1 MMNTTD
7 RIPWILLRNTLLI
20 LALLG
25 MAYHF
30 YSRPEPNKEAAAL
43 CMTNAIALIM
53 HSGRSRKKTPLGG
66 GGPGAGAIPLACAA
80 GLALSAACTIQG
92 PIESRWPFEA
102 FGGRNSVRVQAC
114 MAQPM
119 RERLDALFLPQSG
132 IGADYVQMVAQAS
145 NPIAAGLAGMWA
157 SSTSGRARFTDTAGS
172 VLEIGEARK
181 VTQSAGTPA
190 GAVEGDFWYET
201 SSDVL
206 AYKDGSGVQTFPS
219 AANVCTLNTVQTIT
233 GAKTVNA
240 NLSTTDNTY
249 NIGGAANR
257 FTYMGLVEARSG
269 TSTFL
274 VTSAVADGATAKAAI
289 INATGGLAT
298 TGARVV
304 EFQVG
309 GSAVGGVHL
318 DGSYIGP
325 KAGTS
330 AAALHAFPSGTGDLC
345 SLDAAQSMSNKTLV
359 SPVISTGWT
368 LAANLVVYDTI
379 HGAIAGALGAATV
392 YLGGIGVAA
401 SSTEYPLHIV
411 RRAGTVRNL
420 YCFLGT
426 APGGADTVDFTV
438 RKNGADQTTT
448 CQIAA
453 AATACNDPSNT
464 FTVVAGDRLS
474 VKAVSSAG
482 TAASAA
488 CTFEEGNS

>member
-1 MMNTTD
+1 MTMNTTD
-7 RIPWILLRNTLLI
+7 RVPWLLLRNTALI
-20 LALLG
+20 ILLLG
-25 MAYHF
+25 MAYRF

-53 HSGRSRKKTPLGG
+53 HSGRSRKKSPLGG
-66 GGPGAGAIPLACAA
+66 GGTGAGALPLACAA
-80 GLALSAACTIQG
+80 GLALSGACTIQG
-92 PIESRWPFEA
+92 PIEAHWPGE
-102 FGGRNSVRVQAC
+102 GRSSVRVAAC
-114 MAQPM
+114 MAQPL

-132 IGADYVQMVAQAS
+132 IGADYVQMSTQAS

-157 SSTSGRARFTDTAGS
+157 HSTSGRARFTDTAGG

-201 SSDVL
+201 GSDVL
-206 AYKDGSGVQTFPS
+206 VYKDGSGVQTFPS
-219 AANVCTLNTVQTIT
+219 AANVCTLNTSQTFSA
-233 GAKTVNA
+233 AKVVNA
-240 NLSTTDNTY
+240 SWTTTDNTY
-249 NIGGAANR
+249 GLGDATHR
-257 FTYMGLVEARSG
+257 WVQMGLIEARSG

-289 INATGGLAT
+289 INATGGLVT
-298 TGARVV
+298 TGARVA

-309 GSAVGGVHL
+309 GSAVAGVHL

-330 AAALHAFPSGTGDLC
+330 AAALHAFPTGTGDLV
-345 SLDAAQSMSNKTLV
+345 STDAVQTLSGPKTLT
-359 SPVISTGWT
+359 SPVINTPTWS
-368 LAANLVVYDTI
+368 ANVLVLDHI

-401 SSTEYPLHIV
+401 SSTEYPLSIV

-420 YCFLGT
+420 YCFLAT
-426 APGGADTVDFTV
+426 APGGADTADFTV
-438 RKNGADQTTT
+438 RKNGADQTVT

-453 AATACNDPSNT
+453 AATACNDTSNT
-464 FTVVAGDRLS
+464 FTVVAGDRIS
-474 VKAVSSAG
+474 IKAVSTAG
-482 TAASAA
+482 TAATAS
-488 CTFEEGNS
+488 CTVDEGNS